1 MVDFTRTL
9 TDIEK
14 ANEDWLKY
22 CKNCPGKYFCNYGSI
37 EKCRTLD
44 NPEKINTAKIVW
56 MNKL

>member
-22 CKNCPGKYFCNYGSI
+22 CKSCPGKYYCSYKNI
-37 EKCRTLD
+37 EKCKILD
-44 NPEKINTAKIVW
+44 NPDVKIKN
-56 MNKL
+56 

>member
-22 CKNCPGKYFCNYGSI
+22 CKNCPGKYYCSYKNI
-37 EKCRTLD
+37 EKCKILD
-44 NPEKINTAKIVW
+44 NPDVKIKRIDKVR
-56 MNKL
+56 